1 MNTSFIN
8 RTSIN
13 GNLRPSV
20 VVELGAVRDFMQG
33 ISVAFSLFGFYDDDS
48 PNKPRRMYKDKELR
62 AAVLSQEAREMIVS
76 EESRQMEVTAQGSLA
91 AASENTAF
99 EPAAEGRVMIVP
111 EESRSMVSQ

>member
-1 MNTSFIN
+1 MNTASIN

-13 GNLRPSV
+13 GGLQPSV
-20 VVELGAVRDFMQG
+20 IVKLSAVRDFMQA
-33 ISVAFSLFGFYDDDS
+33 ISTALGLFGFYDDDS

-62 AAVLSQEAREMIVS
+62 AAVLSQEARGMIVS
-76 EESRQMEVTAQGSLA
+76 EENRHMEVTAQGSLA

-111 EESRSMVSQ
+111 EENRSMVSQ